1 VCVGYFKRTSMQLFN
16 VSHEHVLF
24 FEKKA
29 IPTTVLFEETVGAS
43 MSLSLG

>member
-1 VCVGYFKRTSMQLFN
+1 MNIYY
-16 VSHEHVLF
+16 F